1 MPAEREF
8 FLRVLRTL
16 NEAQARWFVARE
28 ALALGRGGLKAMH
41 ALTGMARP
49 TILRGMRELQA
60 GTALGASGRVRQPG
74 GGRKRLEVADPKL
87 VRAIEKIMDE
97 TTAGDPMSLLRW
109 TSKSTERIAEELTR
123 RGHPISAD
131 TVGRRLRE
139 LEYSLQANLKTKE
152 GSAPPGRDEQFRY
165 INAQVKRFLKRG
177 EPILSIDAKKKE
189 RVGAFKNAGRT
200 WRPKGQPYHVNIYDY
215 PSLAVGT
222 AIPYGA
228 YDVQR
233 NEGFVNVGMSHDT
246 AEFAVESLR
255 RWWCLF
261 GRRRYPRAK
270 ALLLCADGGG
280 SNGSR
285 NRAWK
290 YHLQQL
296 ADHLGVAITVCHYPP
311 GTSKWNKTEHR
322 MFSFMSPELARPAA
336 RQLRNGRQPHQRNP
350 DPSEASGQSHPRS
363 PLPTKPAPRS
373 PTRRWRRF
381 VSNVTRAIRTGTTPS
396 NPVLLK
402 VKVNLRRPHSGLF
415 RILCG

>member
-28 ALALGRGGLKAMH
+28 ALAVGRGGLKAMH
-41 ALTGMARP
+41 GLTGMARP

-74 GGRKRLEVADPKL
+74 GGRKRLEVADPTL

-152 GSAPPGRDEQFRY
+152 GSAPLGRDEQFRY

-177 EPILSIDAKKKE
+177 EPILSIDTKKKE

-200 WRPKGQPYHVNIYDY
+200 WRPKGQPDHVNVYDY

-255 RWWCLF
+255 RWWRLF

-311 GTSKWNKTEHR
+311 GTSKWNKIEHR
-322 MFSFMSPELARPAA
+322 MFSFISLNWRGRPLVSYETVVNLISATRTRA
-336 RQLRNGRQPHQRNP
+336 GLRVKAIL
-350 DPSEASGQSHPRS
+350 DPRS
-363 PLPTKPAPRS
+363 YEAGTKIS
-373 PTRRWRRF
+373 DEEME
-381 VSNVTRAIRTGTTPS
+381 AIRLERHVRYPDWNYTIKAGRT
-396 NPVLLK
+396 K
-402 VKVNLRRPHSGLF
+402 
-415 RILCG
+415 

>member
-1 MPAEREF
+1 MPAERAF

-28 ALALGRGGLKAMH
+28 ALAVGRGGLKAMH
-41 ALTGMARP
+41 VLTGMARP

-60 GTALGASGRVRQPG
+60 GTSLGASGRVRQPG

-97 TTAGDPMSLLRW
+97 STAGDPMSLLRW

-200 WRPKGQPYHVNIYDY
+200 WRPKGQPSHVNVYDY

-255 RWWCLF
+255 RWWRLF

-290 YHLQQL
+290 YHLQHL

-311 GTSKWNKTEHR
+311 GTSKWNKIEHR
-322 MFSFMSPELARPAA
+322 MFSFISLNWRGQPLVSYETVVNLISGTRTRAG
-336 RQLRNGRQPHQRNP
+336 LRVKAIL
-350 DPSEASGQSHPRS
+350 DPRS
-363 PLPTKPAPRS
+363 YEAGTKIS
-373 PTRRWRRF
+373 DEEME
-381 VSNVTRAIRTGTTPS
+381 AIRLQRHARYPDWNYTIKAALTKS
-396 NPVLLK
+396 I
-402 VKVNLRRPHSGLF
+402 S
-415 RILCG
+415 

>member
-16 NEAQARWFVARE
+16 NEAQGRWFVARE
-28 ALALGRGGLKAMH
+28 ALAVGRGGLKAMH
-41 ALTGMARP
+41 VLTGMARP

-109 TSKSTERIAEELTR
+109 TSKSTARIAEELTR

-200 WRPKGQPYHVNIYDY
+200 WRPKGQPYRVNVYDY

-233 NEGFVNVGMSHDT
+233 NEGFVNGGMSHDT

-255 RWWCLF
+255 RWWRLF

-311 GTSKWNKTEHR
+311 GTSKWNKIEHR
-322 MFSFMSPELARPAA
+322 MFSFISLNWRGQPLVSYETAVNLISATRT
-336 RQLRNGRQPHQRNP
+336 RGGLRVKAIL
-350 DPSEASGQSHPRS
+350 DPRS
-363 PLPTKPAPRS
+363 YEAGTKIS
-373 PTRRWRRF
+373 DEEME
-381 VSNVTRAIRTGTTPS
+381 AIRLERHARYPDWNYTI
-396 NPVLLK
+396 K
-402 VKVNLRRPHSGLF
+402 AGLTNSKS
-415 RILCG
+415 

>member
-1 MPAEREF
+1 MPAEPEF
-8 FLRVLRTL
+8 LLRVLRTL

-200 WRPKGQPYHVNIYDY
+200 WRPKGQPYHVNVYDY

-246 AEFAVESLR
+246 AGVCGGEPPPLVAPLWAATLSAGDGAVAVR
-255 RWWCLF
+255 
-261 GRRRYPRAK
+261 GRRREQWEPQPRLEVSPPTTGQSPWRGDHRVPLPAG
-270 ALLLCADGGG
+270 DQQVEQD
-280 SNGSR
+280 
-285 NRAWK
+285 RAPDVLV
-290 YHLQQL
+290 HQ
-296 ADHLGVAITVCHYPP
+296 
-311 GTSKWNKTEHR
+311 
-322 MFSFMSPELARPAA
+322 PELARPAA
-336 RQLRNGRQPHQRNP
+336 GQLRNGGQPHQRHA
-350 DPSEASGQSHPRS
+350 DPSGASGQSHPRS
-363 PLPTKPAPRS
+363 PPLRS
-373 PTRRWRRF
+373 R
-381 VSNVTRAIRTGTTPS
+381 NQD
-396 NPVLLK
+396 
-402 VKVNLRRPHSGLF
+402 LRRGDGRASSRTSRALSRLELHHQV
-415 RILCG
+415 RVYTK

>member
-1 MPAEREF
+1 MPAEPEF
-8 FLRVLRTL
+8 LLRVLRTL

-200 WRPKGQPYHVNIYDY
+200 WRPKGQPYHVNVYDY

-255 RWWCLF
+255 RWWRLF
-261 GRRRYPRAK
+261 GRRRYPRAT

-280 SNGSR
+280 STGSR

-296 ADHLGVAITVCHYPP
+296 ANHLGVAITVCHYPP
-311 GTSKWNKTEHR
+311 GTSKWNKIEHR
-322 MFSFMSPELARPAA
+322 MFSFISLNWR
-336 RQLRNGRQPHQRNP
+336 GQPLVSYEMVVNLI
-350 DPSEASGQSHPRS
+350 SA
-363 PLPTKPAPRS
+363 
-373 PTRRWRRF
+373 TR
-381 VSNVTRAIRTGTTPS
+381 TRAGLRVKAILDPRPYEAGTKIS
-396 NPVLLK
+396 DEEMEA
-402 VKVNLRRPHSGLF
+402 LRLERHALYPDWNYTIKSGSTQSKD
-415 RILCG
+415 

>member
-1 MPAEREF
+1 MPGEREF
-8 FLRVLRTL
+8 LLRVLRTL

-41 ALTGMARP
+41 ELTAMARP

-87 VRAIEKIMDE
+87 VRALEKIMDE

-109 TSKSTERIAEELTR
+109 TSKSTERLAEELTR
-123 RGHPISAD
+123 RGHPVSAD

-139 LEYSLQANLKTKE
+139 LEYSLQANVKTKE
-152 GSAPPGRDEQFRY
+152 GSAPAGRDEQFRY

-200 WRPKGQPYHVNIYDY
+200 WRPTGQPHHVNVYDY
-215 PSLAVGT
+215 PSLAVGS

-255 RWWCLF
+255 RWWRLF

-290 YHLQQL
+290 YHLQHL

-311 GTSKWNKTEHR
+311 GTSKWNKIEHR
-322 MFSFMSPELARPAA
+322 MFSFISLHWR
-336 RQLRNGRQPHQRNP
+336 GQPLVSYETVVNLI
-350 DPSEASGQSHPRS
+350 SA
-363 PLPTKPAPRS
+363 
-373 PTRRWRRF
+373 TR
-381 VSNVTRAIRTGTTPS
+381 TRAGLRVKAILDPRTYEAGIKISDEEMEALRLERHALYPDWNYT
-396 NPVLLK
+396 LK
-402 VKVNLRRPHSGLF
+402 PGLSQK
-415 RILCG
+415 

>member
-28 ALALGRGGLKAMH
+28 ALAVGRGGLKAMH
-41 ALTGMARP
+41 VLTGMARP

-74 GGRKRLEVADPKL
+74 GGRKRLEAADPQL

-200 WRPKGQPYHVNIYDY
+200 WRPKGQPYHVNVYDY

-255 RWWCLF
+255 RWWRLF

-311 GTSKWNKTEHR
+311 GTSKWNKIEHR
-322 MFSFMSPELARPAA
+322 MFSFISLNWRGQPLVSYETVVNLISATRTRAG
-336 RQLRNGRQPHQRNP
+336 LRVKAIL
-350 DPSEASGQSHPRS
+350 DPRS
-363 PLPTKPAPRS
+363 YEAGTKIS
-373 PTRRWRRF
+373 DEEME
-381 VSNVTRAIRTGTTPS
+381 AIRLERHARYPDWNYTI
-396 NPVLLK
+396 K
-402 VKVNLRRPHSGLF
+402 SGLTQSNS
-415 RILCG
+415 